1 LKVAYLSSK
10 ILLKSFKGRE
20 MYVIPAIDLLGGKCV
35 RLIQGEY
42 HRYINYEDNPAKKVI
57 EFRDAGADWL
67 HIIDLDGAKVGR
79 CVNCDTIREI
89 VQQAKDL
96 KIQVGGGIRDRDSIT
111 KILDMGVT
119 RVILGT
125 KAISDLDWFSSVAKE
140 FAGKVVLSLDARG
153 SRIAIDGW
161 KQDGAQEL
169 IELAKQAAQ
178 LPLAAIIY
186 TDINRDGMLAG
197 PNIERTKALAEA
209 INLPVIAAGG
219 VTTID
224 DIKKLAQTKVIS
236 AAIVGRALYE
246 GTMNLAEAVN
256 LCKQL
261 NQQKN

>member
-1 LKVAYLSSK
+1 
-10 ILLKSFKGRE
+10 

-42 HRYINYEDNPAKKVI
+42 HRYINYETNPEKKAL
-57 EFRDAGADWL
+57 EFRSAGAEWL
-67 HIIDLDGAKVGR
+67 HIIDLDGAKLGR

-111 KILDMGVT
+111 KMLDMGIT
-119 RVILGT
+119 RVIIST
-125 KAISDLDWFSSVAKE
+125 KAVIDFDWFSGIARE
-140 FAGKVVLSLDARG
+140 FASKVVLSLDARG
-153 SRIAIDGW
+153 GKVATDGW
-161 KQDGAQEL
+161 KQDSSQEL
-169 IELAKQAAQ
+169 VDLVKKASQ

-197 PNIERTKALAEA
+197 PNIERTKSLAESVN
-209 INLPVIAAGG
+209 IPVIAAGG

-224 DIKKLAQTKVIS
+224 DIKKLAETKVIS

-246 GTMNLAEAVN
+246 GTMNLAEAIT
-256 LCKQL
+256 LCKEL
-261 NQQKN
+261 N

>member
-1 LKVAYLSSK
+1 
-10 ILLKSFKGRE
+10 

-42 HRYINYEDNPAKKVI
+42 HRYINYETNPEKKAV
-57 EFRDAGADWL
+57 EFRSAGAEWL
-67 HIIDLDGAKVGR
+67 HIIDLDGAKLGR

-111 KILDMGVT
+111 KMLDMGIT
-119 RVILGT
+119 RVIIST
-125 KAISDLDWFSSVAKE
+125 KAVIDFDWFSGIARE
-140 FAGKVVLSLDARG
+140 FASKVVLSLDARG
-153 SRIAIDGW
+153 GKVATDGW
-161 KQDGAQEL
+161 KQDSSQEL
-169 IELAKQAAQ
+169 VDLVKKASQ

-197 PNIERTKALAEA
+197 PNIERTKSLAESVN
-209 INLPVIAAGG
+209 IPVIAAGG

-224 DIKKLAQTKVIS
+224 DIKKLAETKVIS

-246 GTMNLAEAVN
+246 GTMNLAEAIT
-256 LCKQL
+256 LCKEL
-261 NQQKN
+261 N

>member
-1 LKVAYLSSK
+1 
-10 ILLKSFKGRE
+10 

-42 HRYINYEDNPAKKVI
+42 HRYINYEDNPAKKAI
-57 EFRDAGADWL
+57 EFRNAGAEWL

-79 CVNCDTIREI
+79 CVNTDTIRQI
-89 VQQAKDL
+89 VQQTKDL

-111 KILDMGVT
+111 KMLDMGVT

-125 KAISDLDWFSSVAKE
+125 KAVSNFDWFSSVAKE

-153 SRIAIDGW
+153 SRIATHGW
-161 KQDGAQEL
+161 KKDSSQE
-169 IELAKQAAQ
+169 ITELAKQAAK

-186 TDINRDGMLAG
+186 TDINKDGMLAG
-197 PNIERTKALAEA
+197 PNIERTKQLAEA

-219 VTTID
+219 VTTVD
-224 DIKKLAQTKVIS
+224 DIKKLAETKVIS

-256 LCKQL
+256 LCKKL
-261 NQQKN
+261 EPVEKPTC

>member
-1 LKVAYLSSK
+1 
-10 ILLKSFKGRE
+10 

-42 HRYINYEDNPAKKVI
+42 NRYINYEDDPAKKAL
-57 EFRDAGADWL
+57 EFRAAGSEWL
-67 HIIDLDGAKVGR
+67 HIIDLDGAKLGK
-79 CVNCDTIREI
+79 CVNCDTVREI
-89 VQQAKDL
+89 VSTAKGL

-111 KILDMGVT
+111 TMLDMGVT

-125 KAISDLDWFSSVAKE
+125 KAVSDFEWFSAVAKE
-140 FAGKVVLSLDARG
+140 FAGKIVLSLDARG
-153 SRIAIDGW
+153 SKIATDGW
-161 KQDGAQEL
+161 KNDSSQEV
-169 IELAKQAAQ
+169 IDLAKKAED

-209 INLPVIAAGG
+209 IKFPVIAAGG

-236 AAIVGRALYE
+236 AAIVGRSLYE
-246 GTMNLAEAVN
+246 GTMDLAEAIKVCSEN
-256 LCKQL
+256 A
-261 NQQKN
+261 

>member
-1 LKVAYLSSK
+1 MERK
-10 ILLKSFKGRE
+10 ISNG

-42 HRYINYEDNPAKKVI
+42 HRYINYEDNPSKKAL
-57 EFRDAGADWL
+57 EFRNGGAEWL
-67 HIIDLDGAKVGR
+67 HIIDLDGARVGR
-79 CVNCDTIREI
+79 CVNTDTIREI

-111 KILDMGVT
+111 KMLDMGAT

-125 KAISDLDWFSSVAKE
+125 KAISDFDWFSSVAKE

-153 SRIAIDGW
+153 SRIATHGW
-161 KQDGAQEL
+161 KKDNSQEL
-169 IELAKQAAQ
+169 IELAKRAAE

-197 PNIERTKALAEA
+197 PNIERTKSLAEA
-209 INLPVIAAGG
+209 LNIPVIAAGG
-219 VTTID
+219 VTTIE
-224 DIKKLAQTKVIS
+224 DIKKLAETKVIS

-246 GTMNLAEAVN
+246 GTMNLAEAIN

-261 NQQKN
+261 SQEGN

>member
-1 LKVAYLSSK
+1 
-10 ILLKSFKGRE
+10 

-42 HRYINYEDNPAKKVI
+42 NRYINYEDDPAKKAI
-57 EFRDAGADWL
+57 EFRAAGAQWL
-67 HIIDLDGAKVGR
+67 HIIDLDGAKLGR
-79 CVNCDTIREI
+79 CVNCDTVREI
-89 VQQAKDL
+89 VLTAKDL

-111 KILDMGVT
+111 TMLDMGVT

-125 KAISDLDWFSSVAKE
+125 KAVSDFEWFSAVAKE
-140 FAGKVVLSLDARG
+140 FAGKIVLSLDARG
-153 SRIAIDGW
+153 SKIATDGW
-161 KQDGAQEL
+161 KKDSSQEV
-169 IELAKQAAQ
+169 IDLAKKAAD

-209 INLPVIAAGG
+209 IKFPVIAAGG

-236 AAIVGRALYE
+236 AAIVGKSLYE
-246 GTMNLAEAVN
+246 GTMDLAEAIKICSEN
-256 LCKQL
+256 A
-261 NQQKN
+261 